1 MIYDNDKL
9 ENIGNLKFN
18 NSNIKISHESFY
30 YLSGEILFYMN
41 DWWKNKYQINNS
53 KFNIIEC
60 KILSENFN
68 DLIKIKSN
76 IEDLSQVINLNTKK
90 IHINNN
96 IIEFYYYGNLNILI
110 KSLSLFNIFF
120 NENNDC
126 IITTK

>member
-1 MIYDNDKL
+1 MFGIV
-9 ENIGNLKFN
+9 LKTR
-18 NSNIKISHESFY
+18 
-30 YLSGEILFYMN
+30 YLKQNYFSYNFSDYPI
-41 DWWKNKYQINNS
+41 
-53 KFNIIEC
+53 IIEC
-60 KILSENFN
+60 KILSKDFN

-76 IEDLSQVINLNTKK
+76 IEDLSQVKYLNTKK

-110 KSLSLFNIFF
+110 ESLSLLNIFF